1 MKLYEIDQAIQE
13 LFDNMTVDEVTGEA
27 ILDWGELEALQMARA
42 EKLEGAALAVKNL
55 EAEAAAIEAEE
66 KKLAARKTAA
76 KNRAKRIREWIAYN
90 IGTDKLVT
98 PRVSMSVRPGVS
110 SAKID
115 DVRAVVVWYNKTR
128 NELLDEHTEE
138 AGEEFDRITELTKL
152 VWPDP
157 VVNRAGIKKLLKDY
171 EIPGVHLEEG
181 KPVLTIR

>member
-1 MKLYEIDQAIQE
+1 MKLYEIDQKIAEI
-13 LFDNMTVDEVTGEA
+13 FDNMTVDEETGEV
-27 ILDWGELEALQMARA
+27 ILDAEALEALQMARA

-76 KNRAKRIREWIAYN
+76 KNRAKGIREWIAYN
-90 IGTDKLVT
+90 IGTEKLVT
-98 PRVSMSVRPGVS
+98 PRVSMSVRPGVT

-115 DVRAVVVWYNKTR
+115 DVHAVVEWYNETR
-128 NELLDEHTEE
+128 KELLDKESEE
-138 AGEEFDRITELTKL
+138 TDAEFDRITELTKL

-171 EIPGVHLEEG
+171 EIPGVHLEDG
-181 KPVLTIR
+181 KPILTIR